1 MHATRREILRYI
13 CHKIEH
19 LYPVQERISIARM
32 IAPEL
37 EGVSFTKYM
46 IEPDEVTTIEGLEEK
61 VEELAQGR
69 PVQYVLGAAEFCDLK
84 FRVREG
90 VLIPRPETEELVV
103 WAEKCAEQ
111 FTRPRILDMCTG
123 SGCIAITLAN
133 HVAGSSV
140 VGIDLSEEA
149 LAIAQENNDLIGTD
163 VEFVKADVLGD
174 VPQLSGREFDI
185 IVSNPPYIPLSERA
199 DMRCN
204 VTDYE
209 PAMALFVEDDNP
221 LKFYRA
227 IADKAKTCLADNG
240 FLLFEIHENLAEESA
255 GMLREEGFIGIE
267 IRRDFL
273 DKPRMICCQ
282 PKRE

>member
-111 FTRPRILDMCTG
+111 FTHPRILDMCTG

-133 HVAGSSV
+133 HIAGSSV
-140 VGIDLSEEA
+140 IGIDLSEEA
-149 LAIAQENNDLIGTD
+149 LAIAQENNDLVGTD

-174 VPQLSGREFDI
+174 MPQLSGRRFDI

>member
-1 MHATRREILRYI
+1 
-13 CHKIEH
+13 
-19 LYPVQERISIARM
+19 
-32 IAPEL
+32 
-37 EGVSFTKYM
+37 
-46 IEPDEVTTIEGLEEK
+46 
-61 VEELAQGR
+61 
-69 PVQYVLGAAEFCDLK
+69 
-84 FRVREG
+84 
-90 VLIPRPETEELVV
+90 
-103 WAEKCAEQ
+103 
-111 FTRPRILDMCTG
+111 
-123 SGCIAITLAN
+123 
-133 HVAGSSV
+133 
-140 VGIDLSEEA
+140 
-149 LAIAQENNDLIGTD
+149 
-163 VEFVKADVLGD
+163 
-174 VPQLSGREFDI
+174 
-185 IVSNPPYIPLSERA
+185 
-199 DMRCN
+199 MRCN

>member
-111 FTRPRILDMCTG
+111 FTHPRILDMCTG

-149 LAIAQENNDLIGTD
+149 LAIAQENNDLVGTD

-240 FLLFEIHENLAEESA
+240 FLLFEIHENLAEKSA
-255 GMLREEGFIGIE
+255 EMLREEGFIGIE

>member
-1 MHATRREILRYI
+1 M
-13 CHKIEH
+13 
-19 LYPVQERISIARM
+19 QERISIARM

-61 VEELAQGR
+61 AEELAQGR
-69 PVQYVLGAAEFCDLK
+69 PVQYVLGTAEFCDLK

-111 FTRPRILDMCTG
+111 FTHPRILDMCTG

-133 HVAGSSV
+133 HVADSNV
-140 VGIDLSEEA
+140 MGIDLSEEA

-163 VEFVKADVLGD
+163 VEFIKADVLGD
-174 VPQLSGREFDI
+174 VPQLSGRRFDI

-255 GMLREEGFIGIE
+255 GILREEGFIGIE
-267 IRRDFL
+267 IKRDFL

>member
-1 MHATRREILRYI
+1 
-13 CHKIEH
+13 
-19 LYPVQERISIARM
+19 M
-32 IAPEL
+32 IQLP
-37 EGVSFTKYM
+37 
-46 IEPDEVTTIEGLEEK
+46 
-61 VEELAQGR
+61 QGGR
-69 PVQYVLGAAEFCDLK
+69 FIDL
-84 FRVREG
+84 
-90 VLIPRPETEELVV
+90 
-103 WAEKCAEQ
+103 
-111 FTRPRILDMCTG
+111 CTG
-123 SGCIAITLAN
+123 SGCIAITLAD
-133 HVAGSSV
+133 HVADSSV

-149 LAIAQENNDLIGTD
+149 LAIAQENNDLVGTD
-163 VEFVKADVLGD
+163 VEFIKADVLGD
-174 VPQLSGREFDI
+174 VPQLSGRRFDI

-227 IADKAKTCLADNG
+227 IADKAKTCLADKG

>member
-13 CHKIEH
+13 CHRIEH

-32 IAPEL
+32 TAPEL
-37 EGVSFTKYM
+37 EGVSFTKYL

-69 PVQYVLGAAEFCDLK
+69 PVQYVLGTAEFCDLK

-111 FTRPRILDMCTG
+111 FSHPRILDLCTG

-133 HVAGSSV
+133 HIADSSV

-149 LAIAQENNDLIGTD
+149 LVIAHENNDLIGTK
-163 VEFVKADVLGD
+163 VEFIKADVLGD
-174 VPQLSGREFDI
+174 VPQLSVRKFDI

-227 IADKAKTCLADNG
+227 IAAKAKKHLTKNG
-240 FLLFEIHENLAEESA
+240 FLLFEIHENLALDTTD
-255 GMLREEGFIGIE
+255 MLREEGFIGIE
-267 IRRDFL
+267 IKKDFL
-273 DKPRMICCQ
+273 EKPRMICCQ
-282 PKRE
+282 LKRE

>member
-1 MHATRREILRYI
+1 
-13 CHKIEH
+13 
-19 LYPVQERISIARM
+19 M

-111 FTRPRILDMCTG
+111 FTHPRILDMCTG

-133 HVAGSSV
+133 HVADSSV

-163 VEFVKADVLGD
+163 VEFIKADVLGD
-174 VPQLSGREFDI
+174 VPQLSGRRFDI

-267 IRRDFL
+267 IKRDFL